1 VVEVKASEVVM
12 VEDEKTD
19 VRVGDVW
26 IVVKLETM
34 SGRTAKVSSRICDL
48 WRLNLI
54 IVIIVV
60 KDLL

>member
-1 VVEVKASEVVM
+1 M

-60 KDLL
+60 KDLSGAN